1 MPTSR
6 RPWPQLILASASPR
20 RAALLRSLGLAF
32 EVQPAD
38 APETHHAQLSAC
50 ELCRINALR
59 KACWV
64 ARQVPHALVLAAD
77 TLVSLEETLLGKP
90 ATQAAARKM
99 LRQLQGRTHLV
110 VTGVCLLRWRTQR
123 QVLFTESTAVSF
135 RRLTDYQIRQYLSRV
150 NPLDKAGAY
159 AIQEHGNLIIE
170 EIAGSYTNVVGL
182 PLERLRMELAAW
194 RET

>member
-6 RPWPQLILASASPR
+6 RSWPRLILASASPR
-20 RAALLRSLGLAF
+20 RAELLRSLGLAF

-38 APETHHAQLSAC
+38 ASETHHAQLSAC

-59 KACWV
+59 KARWA

-77 TLVSLEETLLGKP
+77 TLVSLGEILLGKP
-90 ATQAAARKM
+90 ATQAVARKM

-110 VTGVCLLRWRTQR
+110 VTGVCLLHWRTQC
-123 QVLFTESTAVSF
+123 QVLFTESTAVAF

-159 AIQEHGNLIIE
+159 AIQEHGDLIIE

-194 RET
+194 LGT